1 MPSAPPPPAQ
11 VDPGQSSLDFIRGM
25 ANPELQN
32 ELLAAEQRYR
42 PEYNKLELADINTL
56 LRGSGEGE
64 DYVPGILGQQ
74 QYAARELQKSGA
86 ELDSMQRRADLTD
99 VERLGTRASRAFLAA
114 NPELAQS
121 LTEAEGLRGG
131 GMSVDNDIRR
141 LVSQGVPQAQA
152 AQIAQSRLGGGL
164 QQAALGQLGGTA
176 AEAQLARAGMGQFR
190 SSGEEALLGQAA
202 MGQFQRGAGEMQVG
216 QLAMGQLQRG
226 AGEMQLGQA
235 GMGQFQRGV
244 GEMQLGQAGMGQFQR
259 GAGEMQLGQ
268 AGMGQLQQ
276 AGMGE
281 MQLNKRGMDL
291 LNREAGAS
299 PLQTRN
305 AIQQARIA
313 SQARGR
319 LGDASS
325 VYGEI
330 GARLSA
336 DLDLESRNLG
346 LGSQLLGQSFGMG
359 QQRLGTGAQFVGQ
372 EFGMGQ
378 QRLGT
383 GAQLLGQEFGMG
395 QQRVG
400 TAAQLLGQEFGMGQ
414 QRTGTAAQLLG
425 QEFGMGQQRTGTA
438 AQLLSQRFGMGQQ
451 RLGTGA
457 QLLGQ
462 EFGIGQQ
469 RLGTASN
476 IYGQD
481 LSRDQTNAA
490 MQQQTA
496 LANQQAAMSGRG
508 MDLQGLL
515 GLGQL
520 QQSQQQGNRAYAM
533 NLVGA
538 RQATASDPFAAIL
551 GRTSGAPGQG
561 MAATQFTAGL
571 AGQQLGPNLFDPNA
585 GINLALQNQANQSNY
600 QSNIYGAQA
609 GFAGAQAQARGAM
622 IGGALGGLGSA
633 LTGGFG
639 AGGRF
644 A

>member
-1 MPSAPPPPAQ
+1 MPPAPPPPAQ
-11 VDPGQSSLDFIRGM
+11 VNPGESSLDFIRGM

-32 ELLAAEQRYR
+32 ELLAAEQTYR

-56 LRGSGEGE
+56 LRGGGGQEG
-64 DYVPGILGQQ
+64 LLAQQ
-74 QYAARELQKSGA
+74 EFAARQ
-86 ELDSMQRRADLTD
+86 MQRYGSELNTAQRTADIED
-99 VERLGTRASRAFLAA
+99 VKRLGPRASEAFLGA
-114 NPELAQS
+114 NPELARS
-121 LTEAEGLRGG
+121 LAEAEALRGG
-131 GMSVDNDIRR
+131 GMSVDSDIRQ
-141 LVSQGVPQAQA
+141 LMSQGIPQAQA
-152 AQIAQSRLGGGL
+152 AEIAQSRLGGGL

-176 AEAQLARAGMGQFR
+176 AEAQLTRAGMGQFR
-190 SSGEEALLGQAA
+190 SSDEEALLGQ
-202 MGQFQRGAGEMQVG
+202 
-216 QLAMGQLQRG
+216 LSMGQLQQG
-226 AGEMQLGQA
+226 A
-235 GMGQFQRGV
+235 

-378 QRLGT
+378 QRMGT

-395 QQRVG
+395 QQR
-400 TAAQLLGQEFGMGQ
+400 
-414 QRTGTAAQLLG
+414 TGRAS
-425 QEFGMGQQRTGTA
+425 E
-438 AQLLSQRFGMGQQ
+438 LLSQRFGMGQQ
-451 RLGTGA
+451 RLGTAAG
-457 QLLGQ
+457 LLGQ
-462 EFGIGQQ
+462 EFGMGQQ
-469 RLGTASN
+469 RLGTASS

-490 MQQQTA
+490 MQQQAA
-496 LANQQAAMSGRG
+496 LANQQATMTGRG

-551 GRTSGAPGQG
+551 GRSSQAPGQG

-585 GINLALQNQANQSNY
+585 GINLALQNQANQANY
-600 QSNIYGAQA
+600 QSNIYGAQS
-609 GFAGAQAQARGAM
+609 GFAGASNQGRSAM
-622 IGGALGGLGSA
+622 IGGIVGGGLIA
-633 LTGGFG
+633 L
-639 AGGRF
+639 
-644 A
+644 

>member
-1 MPSAPPPPAQ
+1 
-11 VDPGQSSLDFIRGM
+11 
-25 ANPELQN
+25 
-32 ELLAAEQRYR
+32 
-42 PEYNKLELADINTL
+42 
-56 LRGSGEGE
+56 
-64 DYVPGILGQQ
+64 
-74 QYAARELQKSGA
+74 
-86 ELDSMQRRADLTD
+86 
-99 VERLGTRASRAFLAA
+99 
-114 NPELAQS
+114 
-121 LTEAEGLRGG
+121 
-131 GMSVDNDIRR
+131 
-141 LVSQGVPQAQA
+141 
-152 AQIAQSRLGGGL
+152 
-164 QQAALGQLGGTA
+164 
-176 AEAQLARAGMGQFR
+176 
-190 SSGEEALLGQAA
+190 
-202 MGQFQRGAGEMQVG
+202 
-216 QLAMGQLQRG
+216 
-226 AGEMQLGQA
+226 
-235 GMGQFQRGV
+235 
-244 GEMQLGQAGMGQFQR
+244 
-259 GAGEMQLGQ
+259 MQLGQ

-378 QRLGT
+378 QRVGT

-414 QRTGTAAQLLG
+414 QRTGTAA
-425 QEFGMGQQRTGTA
+425 E
-438 AQLLSQRFGMGQQ
+438 LLSQRFGMGQQ

-496 LANQQAAMSGRG
+496 LANQQAAISGRG

-520 QQSQQQGNRAYAM
+520 QQSQQQGNRSYAM
-533 NLVGA
+533 NLVNA
-538 RQATASDPFAAIL
+538 RQAASVDPYAAIL
-551 GRTSGAPGQG
+551 GRTSGASG
-561 MAATQFTAGL
+561 MGSQAAQFAAGL

-585 GINLALQNQANQSNY
+585 GINLALQNNANRSNY
-600 QSNIYGAQA
+600 QSSIYGAQA

-633 LTGGFG
+633 VGGAGGFG
-639 AGGRF
+639 SLF
-644 A
+644 K

>member
-32 ELLAAEQRYR
+32 ELLSAEQRYR

-64 DYVPGILGQQ
+64 DYVPGLLGQQ

-190 SSGEEALLGQAA
+190 SSDEEALLGQAA

-226 AGEMQLGQA
+226 A
-235 GMGQFQRGV
+235 

-378 QRLGT
+378 QRVGT
-383 GAQLLGQEFGMG
+383 G
-395 QQRVG
+395 
-400 TAAQLLGQEFGMGQ
+400 AQLLGQEFGMGQ

-438 AQLLSQRFGMGQQ
+438 AELLSQRFGMGQQ

-520 QQSQQQGNRAYAM
+520 QQSQQQGNRSYAM
-533 NLVGA
+533 NLVNA
-538 RQATASDPFAAIL
+538 RQATSVDPFAAIL
-551 GRTSGAPGQG
+551 GRTSGASG
-561 MAATQFTAGL
+561 MGSQAAQFAAGL

-585 GINLALQNQANQSNY
+585 GINLALQNNANRSNY

-633 LTGGFG
+633 LEDRRIWRRWSICLINKLISWHTDL
-639 AGGRF
+639 ATQLIPS
-644 A
+644 

>member
-32 ELLAAEQRYR
+32 ELLSAEQRYR

-64 DYVPGILGQQ
+64 DYVPGLLGQQ

-152 AQIAQSRLGGGL
+152 AQIAQSQLGAGL

-176 AEAQLARAGMGQFR
+176 AEAQLAQAGMGQFR
-190 SSGEEALLGQAA
+190 SSDEEALLGQAA
-202 MGQFQRGAGEMQVG
+202 
-216 QLAMGQLQRG
+216 
-226 AGEMQLGQA
+226 
-235 GMGQFQRGV
+235 
-244 GEMQLGQAGMGQFQR
+244 MGQFQR

-378 QRLGT
+378 QRVGT
-383 GAQLLGQEFGMG
+383 G
-395 QQRVG
+395 
-400 TAAQLLGQEFGMGQ
+400 
-414 QRTGTAAQLLG
+414 AQLLG

-520 QQSQQQGNRAYAM
+520 QQSQQQGNRSYAM
-533 NLVGA
+533 NLVNA
-538 RQATASDPFAAIL
+538 RQAASVDPFAAIL
-551 GRTSGAPGQG
+551 GRTSGASG
-561 MAATQFTAGL
+561 MGSQAAQFAAGL

-585 GINLALQNQANQSNY
+585 GINLALQNYANQSNY
-600 QSNIYGAQA
+600 NSNIYGAQA

-633 LTGGFG
+633 VGGAGGFG
-639 AGGRF
+639 KLFG
-644 A
+644 

>member
-32 ELLAAEQRYR
+32 ELLSAEQRYR

-64 DYVPGILGQQ
+64 DYVPGLLGQQ

-152 AQIAQSRLGGGL
+152 AQIAQSQLGAGL

-176 AEAQLARAGMGQFR
+176 AEAQLAQAGMGQFR
-190 SSGEEALLGQAA
+190 SSDEEALLGQAA
-202 MGQFQRGAGEMQVG
+202 MGQFQRGA
-216 QLAMGQLQRG
+216 
-226 AGEMQLGQA
+226 
-235 GMGQFQRGV
+235 

-378 QRLGT
+378 QRVGT
-383 GAQLLGQEFGMG
+383 G
-395 QQRVG
+395 
-400 TAAQLLGQEFGMGQ
+400 
-414 QRTGTAAQLLG
+414 AQLLG

-520 QQSQQQGNRAYAM
+520 QQSQQQGNRSYAM
-533 NLVGA
+533 NLVNA
-538 RQATASDPFAAIL
+538 RQAASVDPFAAIL
-551 GRTSGAPGQG
+551 GRTSGASG
-561 MAATQFTAGL
+561 MGSQAAQFAAGL

-585 GINLALQNQANQSNY
+585 GINLALQNYANQSNY
-600 QSNIYGAQA
+600 NSNIYGAQA

-633 LTGGFG
+633 VGGAGGFG
-639 AGGRF
+639 KLFG
-644 A
+644 

>member
-1 MPSAPPPPAQ
+1 MPSAPPPPVQ

-32 ELLAAEQRYR
+32 ELLSAEQRYR

-190 SSGEEALLGQAA
+190 SSDEEALLGQAA

-226 AGEMQLGQA
+226 A
-235 GMGQFQRGV
+235 

-378 QRLGT
+378 QRVGT
-383 GAQLLGQEFGMG
+383 G
-395 QQRVG
+395 
-400 TAAQLLGQEFGMGQ
+400 AQLLGQEFGMGQ

-438 AQLLSQRFGMGQQ
+438 AELLSQRFGMGQQ

-520 QQSQQQGNRAYAM
+520 QQSQQQGNRSYAM
-533 NLVGA
+533 NLVNA
-538 RQATASDPFAAIL
+538 RQATSVDPFAAIL
-551 GRTSGAPGQG
+551 GRTSGAPGMGSQ
-561 MAATQFTAGL
+561 AAQFTAGL

-585 GINLALQNQANQSNY
+585 GINLALQNNANRSNY
-600 QSNIYGAQA
+600 QSSIYGAQA

>member
-1 MPSAPPPPAQ
+1 MPSAPPPPVQ

-64 DYVPGILGQQ
+64 DYVPGLLGQQ

-190 SSGEEALLGQAA
+190 SSDEEALLGQAA

-226 AGEMQLGQA
+226 A
-235 GMGQFQRGV
+235 

-378 QRLGT
+378 QRVGT
-383 GAQLLGQEFGMG
+383 G
-395 QQRVG
+395 
-400 TAAQLLGQEFGMGQ
+400 AQLLGQEFGMGQ

-438 AQLLSQRFGMGQQ
+438 AELLSQRFGMGQQ

-520 QQSQQQGNRAYAM
+520 QQSQQQGNRSYAM
-533 NLVGA
+533 NLVNA
-538 RQATASDPFAAIL
+538 RQATSVDPFAAIL
-551 GRTSGAPGQG
+551 GRTSGAPGMGSQ
-561 MAATQFTAGL
+561 AAQFTAGL

-585 GINLALQNQANQSNY
+585 GINLALQNNANRSNY
-600 QSNIYGAQA
+600 QSSIYGAQA

-633 LTGGFG
+633 VGGAGGFG
-639 AGGRF
+639 KLF
-644 A
+644 

>member
-74 QYAARELQKSGA
+74 EFAARDLQRYQSELNTA
-86 ELDSMQRRADLTD
+86 QRTADIED
-99 VERLGTRASRAFLAA
+99 VKNLGPEAARAFLDA
-114 NPELAQS
+114 NPDLARS
-121 LTEAEGLRGG
+121 LTEAEALRGG

-176 AEAQLARAGMGQFR
+176 AEAQLAQAGMGQFR
-190 SSGEEALLGQAA
+190 SSDEEALLGQAA
-202 MGQFQRGAGEMQVG
+202 
-216 QLAMGQLQRG
+216 
-226 AGEMQLGQA
+226 
-235 GMGQFQRGV
+235 
-244 GEMQLGQAGMGQFQR
+244 MGQFQR

-276 AGMGE
+276 AGAGE
-281 MQLNKRGMDL
+281 QQLTQSGMDFL
-291 LNREAGAS
+291 SRGGNLS
-299 PLQTRN
+299 PTQLRN
-305 AIQQARIA
+305 VVQQSRVA

-319 LGDASS
+319 LGDQSGIAN
-325 VYGEI
+325 ETA
-330 GARLSA
+330 ARLA
-336 DLDLESRNLG
+336 EEMNLERQNVG
-346 LGSQLLGQSFGMG
+346 LGSQLLSQGFGMG
-359 QQRLGTGAQFVGQ
+359 QQRLGTG
-372 EFGMGQ
+372 
-378 QRLGT
+378 
-383 GAQLLGQEFGMG
+383 
-395 QQRVG
+395 
-400 TAAQLLGQEFGMGQ
+400 
-414 QRTGTAAQLLG
+414 AQLLG

-457 QLLGQ
+457 QLLGK
-462 EFGIGQQ
+462 EFDIGQQ

-481 LSRDQTNAA
+481 LSRDQANAA

-533 NLVGA
+533 NLVNA
-538 RQATASDPFAAIL
+538 RQMTSSDPFAAIL

-622 IGGALGGLGSA
+622 IGGAMQGLGSA
-633 LTGGFG
+633 LGPVIAACWVAREVYGSDNPMWLLFRQWLMEDSPDTFRNLYIKYGE
-639 AGGRF
+639 RF
-644 A
+644 AKFISNKPLVKTIIRNWMTSKVKQKFFANSN

>member
-25 ANPELQN
+25 ADPELQ
-32 ELLAAEQRYR
+32 EKLISAERTYR
-42 PEYNKLELADINTL
+42 PQYNQLELADIDTL
-56 LRGSGEGE
+56 LRGGG
-64 DYVPGILGQQ
+64 GQRGLLQQ
-74 QYAARELQKSGA
+74 QEFAARE
-86 ELDSMQRRADLTD
+86 MQRYGSDLNTAQRTADVED
-99 VERLGTRASRAFLAA
+99 VERLGGRASQAFLAA
-114 NPELAQS
+114 NPDLARS

-152 AQIAQSRLGGGL
+152 AQIAQSQLGGGL
-164 QQAALGQLGGTA
+164 QQAALGQLGGTG
-176 AEAQLARAGMGQFR
+176 AEAQL
-190 SSGEEALLGQAA
+190 
-202 MGQFQRGAGEMQVG
+202 G
-216 QLAMGQLQRG
+216 QLA
-226 AGEMQLGQA
+226 
-235 GMGQFQRGV
+235 
-244 GEMQLGQAGMGQFQR
+244 MGQFQR

-276 AGMGE
+276 AGAGE
-281 MQLNKRGMDL
+281 QQLTQSGMDFL
-291 LNREAGAS
+291 SRGGNLS
-299 PLQTRN
+299 PTQLRN
-305 AIQQARIA
+305 VVQQSRVA

-319 LGDASS
+319 LGDQSGIAN
-325 VYGEI
+325 ETA
-330 GARLSA
+330 ARLA
-336 DLDLESRNLG
+336 EEMNLERQNVG
-346 LGSQLLGQSFGMG
+346 LGSQLLSQG
-359 QQRLGTGAQFVGQ
+359 
-372 EFGMGQ
+372 FGMGQ

-400 TAAQLLGQEFGMGQ
+400 RGAELLGQQFGM
-414 QRTGTAAQLLG
+414 
-425 QEFGMGQQRTGTA
+425 
-438 AQLLSQRFGMGQQ
+438 
-451 RLGTGA
+451 
-457 QLLGQ
+457 
-462 EFGIGQQ
+462 GQQ

-481 LSRDQTNAA
+481 LGAAQANAA

-533 NLVGA
+533 NLVNA
-538 RQATASDPFAAIL
+538 RQATSSDPFAAIL

-600 QSNIYGAQA
+600 QSNIFGAQA
-609 GFAGAQAQARGAM
+609 GMYGAQQQARGAM
-622 IGGALGGLGSA
+622 IGGALSGLG
-633 LTGGFG
+633 G
-639 AGGRF
+639 AIGCWVAREVYGNDNPMWLLFRQWLMEDSPDTFRNLYIKYGERF
-644 A
+644 AKFISNKPLVKTIIRNWMTSKVKQKFFANSN

>member
-141 LVSQGVPQAQA
+141 LVSQGVPQVQA

-176 AEAQLARAGMGQFR
+176 AEAQLAQAGMGQFR
-190 SSGEEALLGQAA
+190 SSDEEALLGQAA

-244 GEMQLGQAGMGQFQR
+244 
-259 GAGEMQLGQ
+259 GEMQLGQ

-414 QRTGTAAQLLG
+414 QRTGTAAQLL
-425 QEFGMGQQRTGTA
+425 
-438 AQLLSQRFGMGQQ
+438 SQRFGMGQQ

-520 QQSQQQGNRAYAM
+520 QQSQQQGNRSYAM
-533 NLVGA
+533 NLVNA
-538 RQATASDPFAAIL
+538 RQATSVDPFAAIL
-551 GRTSGAPGQG
+551 GRTSGAPGMGSQ
-561 MAATQFTAGL
+561 AAQFTAGL

-585 GINLALQNQANQSNY
+585 GINLALQNNANQSNY
-600 QSNIYGAQA
+600 QSSIYGAQA